1 MDLSA
6 GHTSSVPG
14 SLLARGLWV
23 AHSCL
28 SNMLTMFF
36 LQTTYVN
43 YVFSPN
49 NTIKWRI
56 QKLSVDILK
65 QTIVAAK
72 RSGNLNSELGDTTA
86 LENDAQF
93 MVFVRS
99 RSTEDYVEQ
108 FFFCPLAKH
117 TTKKEMFRKVDP
129 FTK

>member
-1 MDLSA
+1 
-6 GHTSSVPG
+6 
-14 SLLARGLWV
+14 
-23 AHSCL
+23 
-28 SNMLTMFF
+28 MFF